1 MGDRRVAFP
10 HCTRS
15 RIRTVKTALAG
26 GEHPG
31 TSGNQGGWMSIV
43 SYGKRHLYLAGFMG
57 TGKSAVGHL
66 VARRLQRFFYD
77 LDDVVVDMTNR
88 SVDQIFRVEGET
100 AFRQYEAKALR
111 SIVVSAGAIIAL
123 GGGAP
128 TIPVVADIMRQTGR
142 VVLLTADWPV
152 IWRRIKDDG
161 TRPLLAA
168 VAGDAIPNSTD
179 RFERFVAHSDPI
191 LQSRRPAYH
200 AVADWTIDTTELA
213 CEEVAD
219 QIVTW
224 WQTSVVSH
232 AFRVP
237 ESL

>member
-1 MGDRRVAFP
+1 
-10 HCTRS
+10 
-15 RIRTVKTALAG
+15 
-26 GEHPG
+26 
-31 TSGNQGGWMSIV
+31 MSIV

-57 TGKSAVGHL
+57 TGKSAVGTL
-66 VARRLQRFFYD
+66 VARKLQRFFYD

-88 SVDQIFRVEGET
+88 SVDQIFRTEGET

-111 SIVVSAGAIIAL
+111 SIVVSAGAVIAL

-142 VVLLTADWPV
+142 TVLLTADWPA
-152 IWRRIKDDG
+152 IWRRVKDDG

-168 VAGDAIPNSTD
+168 VAGDALPNSTD

-200 AVADWTIDTTELA
+200 AVAECVIDTSETS
-213 CEEVAD
+213 CEEVAG
-219 QIVTW
+219 QIVNW
-224 WQTSVVSH
+224 WHSQAVDRPS
-232 AFRVP
+232 
-237 ESL
+237 

>member
-1 MGDRRVAFP
+1 
-10 HCTRS
+10 
-15 RIRTVKTALAG
+15 
-26 GEHPG
+26 
-31 TSGNQGGWMSIV
+31 MSTI

-57 TGKSAVGHL
+57 TGKSAVGNL
-66 VARRLQRFFYD
+66 VARKLQRIFYD

-111 SIVVSAGAIIAL
+111 SIVVSAGAVIAL

-142 VVLLTADWPV
+142 TVLLTADWPA

-161 TRPLLAA
+161 SRPL
-168 VAGDAIPNSTD
+168 VSPVTGDSGPESPE
-179 RFERFVAHSDPI
+179 RFERFVAHADLI
-191 LQSRRPAYH
+191 WQSRLSLFH
-200 AVADWTIDTTELA
+200 AVADWTIDTSELA